1 MKRRTNR
8 LEPLAVTR
16 IKTPGYYPDGLN
28 LYLQVSSTGTK
39 SWVLRYT
46 LAGRQREMGLG
57 AYPLFS
63 LANAR
68 ERAQAARRLLADGID
83 PIEEKH
89 KKKLDDRLSAASII
103 TFDDASM
110 RYIKTHEA
118 GWKSLK
124 HADQWRNTI
133 ATYASPVI
141 GRLPVHVIDNKAVMK
156 VLGPIWGTKRET
168 ASRLRGR
175 IEKILDWATTLK
187 YRTGD
192 NPAKYKGNLDNL
204 LTKSKKVVVHH
215 PALPF
220 NEIGNFMVKLRQ
232 QEGMG
237 ALALEFIILTATRT
251 SEVLNAE
258 WTEFD
263 LDAGVWVIP
272 GQRMK
277 SGKEHA
283 VPLSP
288 GTLVILQKVRAE
300 MLESDFVFPGRNGA
314 LSNMSCLAVLKR
326 MGRTDLVVHGFRSTF
341 RDWCSEST
349 SYSRDV
355 AEMALA
361 HTVSDK
367 TEAAYRRGNLFEKRI
382 RLMADWTRYCNTV
395 RVTTDKVRAI
405 RERVT
410 NE

>member
-1 MKRRTNR
+1 MKRKANR
-8 LEPLAVTR
+8 LEPLVVTR

-68 ERAQAARRLLADGID
+68 ERSQVARRLLADGID

-89 KKKLDDRLSAASII
+89 KKKLNDRLSAASII

-141 GRLPVHVIDNKAVMK
+141 GRLPVHVIDNKSVVK
-156 VLGPIWGTKRET
+156 VLEPIWGSKRET

-175 IEKILDWATTLK
+175 IEKVLDWATTLK

-204 LTKSKKVVVHH
+204 LTKSKKEVVHH
-215 PALPF
+215 SALPF

-237 ALALEFIILTATRT
+237 AFALQFIILTATRT
-251 SEVLNAE
+251 SEVLKAK
-258 WTEFD
+258 WPEFD
-263 LDAGVWVIP
+263 FDAGVWVIP
-272 GQRMK
+272 KQRMK

-288 GTLVILQKVRAE
+288 STLVILQKVQAE
-300 MLESDFVFPGRNGA
+300 MLESDFVFPGRSGS

-349 SYSRDV
+349 AYPRDV

-361 HTVSDK
+361 HTISDK
-367 TEAAYRRGNLFEKRI
+367 TEAAYRRGDLFEKRI
-382 RLMADWTRYCNTV
+382 RLMADWDKYCRAV
-395 RVTTDKVRAI
+395 RVTTDKVRSI
-405 RERVT
+405 RRRAA